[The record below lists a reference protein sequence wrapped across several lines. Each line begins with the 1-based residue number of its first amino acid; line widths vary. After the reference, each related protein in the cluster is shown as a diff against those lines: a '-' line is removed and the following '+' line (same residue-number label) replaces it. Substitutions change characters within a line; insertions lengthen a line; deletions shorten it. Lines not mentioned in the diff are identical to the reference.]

1 MKIGYLGKEKEN
13 SQGNIKVHKRE
24 MHLKYKNQVKEA
36 RIKVGVEK

>member
-13 SQGNIKVHKRE
+13 SQRNIKVHKRE

-36 RIKVGVEK
+36 RNEIE